1 MENLRF
7 TKTDFSWCGLVIVE
21 VSSVEKE
28 KKNILIFG
36 EKFMT
41 SFQNVKLQFL
51 WKKKEIRAKT
61 SEAFFQATYLEKNR
75 EIVGSEFIDTIIL
88 RHSCD
93 LTRKIVCAR
102 ELKSTETEVN
112 NLRGHFSF
120 TAKVHKKIVKP
131 SGVKNISKSLIKI

>member
-1 MENLRF
+1 MLRF
-7 TKTDFSWCGLVIVE
+7 NFYG
-21 VSSVEKE
+21 
-28 KKNILIFG
+28 
-36 EKFMT
+36 
-41 SFQNVKLQFL
+41 
-51 WKKKEIRAKT
+51 KKKKYAPKHLKR
-61 SEAFFQATYLEKNR
+61 FFRQLRKNR
-75 EIVGSEFIDTIIL
+75 EIVGLEFIDTVIL

>member
-93 LTRKIVCAR
+93 LTRKILCAR
-102 ELKSTETEVN
+102 KLKSAETELKGMENS
-112 NLRGHFSF
+112 LRGNFSF
-120 TAKVHKKIVKP
+120 CAKVL
-131 SGVKNISKSLIKI
+131 KNS